1 MRATASPR
9 RNLSLLAASL
19 VFLSACGGGGGGDT
33 VATTTSTTD
42 TATTTT
48 TTSTTTTSTLAP
60 TSVVLSG
67 VVASGAPLLGAT
79 IRVVDATGAPVS
91 LVDSIGNV
99 VTSGTASPTDGA
111 YRLVLASTSPKAP
124 LLIQAIGVDG
134 TGNPLALHSLVQT
147 ATLPLIANITPA
159 TNAVVAQ
166 LLGGD
171 PKTVFMNAAASA
183 SSIALLGKAANVTSA
198 SDQIKNII
206 KSNLS
211 DGKISDTKKLD
222 FFQDATF
229 AASKSGLDFALEG
242 VRIQIVKDATGKELL
257 EFGNKFVSTKTAEVI
272 VDLATAKS
280 ELAKTT
286 GGSIAKAIT
295 TTLKATTSPT
305 AILTNLGVLDDL
317 SAALNKLI
325 SQGATA
331 ANFLAS
337 PALAASYTTHNG
349 RTRAEL
355 ASRLANYAAN
365 NYQLSK
371 MQVTGCAD
379 VGDPPYKKCDKLMV
393 SALASDPAGE
403 RVEVLS
409 DVVTYSKSTTPNWT
423 LVGNGLTSDLALIP
437 VAYAS
442 YGLNGVLAT
451 GNSANPGYGV
461 QVLLSLAAADTASRT
476 VQIPTGYSLQFAYCN
491 LSYLCVKT
499 STTASPVA
507 TGELKDTLAQ
517 QLSIGSIG
525 TLDGAVGAKYLVTLA
540 GAATSSPAYLPA
552 EVPTDLPN
560 APFPLLDGISTKPL
574 AVADITASAGLTLSW
589 AAWAAAN
596 PNMRMVLARV
606 LVSSATSYAYSDA
619 SLPLAAGTGIKIPA
633 VSIPVGFTATE
644 YQVWLGAQDS
654 LGRRFYSKFT
664 SNP

>member
-1 MRATASPR
+1 MRATACPR
-9 RNLSLLAASL
+9 RNLSLLAASQ
-19 VFLSACGGGGGGDT
+19 VFLSDCGGGGGGDT

-305 AILTNLGVLDDL
+305 AILT
-317 SAALNKLI
+317 
-325 SQGATA
+325 
-331 ANFLAS
+331 
-337 PALAASYTTHNG
+337 
-349 RTRAEL
+349 
-355 ASRLANYAAN
+355 
-365 NYQLSK
+365 
-371 MQVTGCAD
+371 
-379 VGDPPYKKCDKLMV
+379 
-393 SALASDPAGE
+393 
-403 RVEVLS
+403 
-409 DVVTYSKSTTPNWT
+409 
-423 LVGNGLTSDLALIP
+423 
-437 VAYAS
+437 
-442 YGLNGVLAT
+442 
-451 GNSANPGYGV
+451 
-461 QVLLSLAAADTASRT
+461 
-476 VQIPTGYSLQFAYCN
+476 
-491 LSYLCVKT
+491 
-499 STTASPVA
+499 
-507 TGELKDTLAQ
+507 
-517 QLSIGSIG
+517 
-525 TLDGAVGAKYLVTLA
+525 
-540 GAATSSPAYLPA
+540 
-552 EVPTDLPN
+552 
-560 APFPLLDGISTKPL
+560 
-574 AVADITASAGLTLSW
+574 
-589 AAWAAAN
+589 
-596 PNMRMVLARV
+596 
-606 LVSSATSYAYSDA
+606 
-619 SLPLAAGTGIKIPA
+619 
-633 VSIPVGFTATE
+633 
-644 YQVWLGAQDS
+644 
-654 LGRRFYSKFT
+654 
-664 SNP
+664 